1 MALKDLSPPQ
11 MLHVSAAWLDPARDR
26 PRIEKLGRVA
36 PLLADLTKA
45 HEDVRTAHSKEKKGA
60 TELADIQARQL
71 EVDRL
76 HDRKARGG
84 WYVLTGFADLSD
96 DPDQAAFYLELRDA
110 IYANGLRFITGS
122 YGNQAGEAEL
132 TRSRLTTGR
141 RMALKALPTPGG
153 SLLKS
158 MLAWFAAADE
168 LGQLEA
174 QRAKLEAEAKPQG
187 DRPQGG
193 QLRARNRWIK
203 VTRAILQMLEL
214 EEVDEETERELL
226 APLHR
231 ALEKA
236 ERRQAIGG
244 GADEEVD
251 EAEGGAEAK
260 GSAGG

>member
-1 MALKDLSPPQ
+1 MALKDLSPQQ

-36 PLLADLTKA
+36 PLLVDLAKA
-45 HEDVRTAHSKEKKGA
+45 HEDVRKAHSKEKKGA
-60 TELADIQARQL
+60 TELADVEARQL

-84 WYVLTGFADLSD
+84 WYVLTGFADLAE

-110 IYANGLRFITGS
+110 VYASGLRFITGS
-122 YGNQAGEAEL
+122 YTDQTGEAEL
-132 TRSRLTTGR
+132 ARNRLTTDR

-158 MLAWFAAADE
+158 MLAWFSAAEE

-174 QRAKLEAEAKPQG
+174 QRAKLEAEAKPEG
-187 DRPQGG
+187 AQGG

-203 VTRAILQMLEL
+203 VTRAMLQMLEL
-214 EEVDEETERELL
+214 EEVEAETERELL
-226 APLHR
+226 APLHE

-236 ERRQAIGG
+236 ERRQAMGG
-244 GADEEVD
+244 GGEEEMD
-251 EAEGGAEAK
+251 EAEAAEGK